1 MMKAYF
7 NSILVFL
14 PIIFIS
20 CGPKE
25 SINDNLETS
34 IDTSSFAQSR
44 THESTLD
51 ELANEYLTYLSQS
64 DFLALAELNGSSKV
78 LFSPYLFVDTTSAL
92 KFSFQEMLALAG
104 ADVSNKWGLY
114 DGSGEPIFLNI
125 QNYFARFVND
135 VNYLD
140 DTAEINL
147 GEVQQRG
154 NSLSNLTELFPD
166 AEFVE
171 FYKGPVDDELMGM
184 DWRSLILVFQL
195 VHDEITLVAIV
206 HNEWTI

>member
-1 MMKAYF
+1 MKAYF

-14 PIIFIS
+14 PILFIS
-20 CGPKE
+20 CSPNE
-25 SINDNLETS
+25 IVNDNLETS
-34 IDTSSFAQSR
+34 KDTSSFAQSL

-51 ELANEYLTYLSQS
+51 ELAKEYLTYLSQS
-64 DFLALAELNGSSKV
+64 DFLALAELNGSTKV

-92 KFSFQEMLALAG
+92 KFSFQELLVLAG
-104 ADVSNKWGLY
+104 SDVSNKWGLY
-114 DGSGEPIFLNI
+114 DGSGEPIFLDI
-125 QNYFARFVND
+125 QNYFTRFVND

-140 DTAEINL
+140 DTAEITL

-166 AEFVE
+166 GEFVE

-195 VHDEITLVAIV
+195 VNDEMTLVAIV

>member
-1 MMKAYF
+1 MKAYF

-20 CGPKE
+20 CSPKE

-64 DFLALAELNGSSKV
+64 DFLALAELNGSAKV

-195 VHDEITLVAIV
+195 VHDEIKLVAIV

>member
-20 CGPKE
+20 CSPKE

-64 DFLALAELNGSSKV
+64 DFLALAELNGSAKV

-195 VHDEITLVAIV
+195 VHDEIKLVAIV

>member
-1 MMKAYF
+1 MKAYV

-20 CGPKE
+20 CSSNE

-34 IDTSSFAQSR
+34 IDTSSFEQSR

-51 ELANEYLTYLSQS
+51 ELAKEYLTYLSQS
-64 DFLALAELNGSSKV
+64 DFLALAEFNGSAKV

-92 KFSFQEMLALAG
+92 KFSFQELLALAG
-104 ADVSNKWGLY
+104 SDVSNKWGLY

-154 NSLSNLTELFPD
+154 NSLSNLTELFPG

-195 VHDEITLVAIV
+195 VNDEMTLVAIV

>member
-7 NSILVFL
+7 YSILLFL
-14 PIIFIS
+14 PFVFIS
-20 CGPKE
+20 CSPNE
-25 SINDNLETS
+25 SINDNQEST
-34 IDTSSFAQSR
+34 IDTSLFAQSL

-51 ELANEYLTYLSQS
+51 ELAKEYLTYLSQS
-64 DFLALAELNGSSKV
+64 DFLALAELNGSAKV

-92 KFSFQEMLALAG
+92 EFSFQEMLALAG
-104 ADVSNKWGLY
+104 SDVSNKWGLF

-125 QNYFARFVND
+125 QKYFARFVND

-140 DTAEINL
+140 DAAEITI

-154 NSLSNLTELFPD
+154 NSLSNLIELFPD
-166 AEFVE
+166 ATYVE
-171 FYKGPVDDELMGM
+171 FYRPPVDEELMGM

-195 VHDEITLVAIV
+195 VDDEMTLVAIV

>member
-7 NSILVFL
+7 YSILLFL

-20 CGPKE
+20 CSTNE

-34 IDTSSFAQSR
+34 IDTSSFAQSL

-51 ELANEYLTYLSQS
+51 ELAKEYLTYLSQS
-64 DFLALAELNGSSKV
+64 DFLALAELNGSEKV

-104 ADVSNKWGLY
+104 SDVTNKWGLY

-195 VHDEITLVAIV
+195 VDEEMTLVAIV

>member
-20 CGPKE
+20 CSPKE

-64 DFLALAELNGSSKV
+64 DFLALAELNGSAKV

-92 KFSFQEMLALAG
+92 KFSFQEMRALAG

-195 VHDEITLVAIV
+195 VHDEIKLVAIV

>member
-1 MMKAYF
+1 MKVYV

-20 CGPKE
+20 CSPKE

-34 IDTSSFAQSR
+34 IYTSSLAQSR

-51 ELANEYLTYLSQS
+51 ELAKEYVTHLSQS
-64 DFLALAELNGSSKV
+64 DFLALAELNGSAKV

-92 KFSFQEMLALAG
+92 KFSFQELLALSG
-104 ADVSNKWGLY
+104 SDVSNKWGLY

-140 DTAEINL
+140 DTAEMNL

-195 VHDEITLVAIV
+195 VNDEITLVAIV

>member
-20 CGPKE
+20 CGSNEKNNANQA
-25 SINDNLETS
+25 SY
-34 IDTSSFAQSR
+34 IDTSSFAQHR
-44 THESTLD
+44 TYESTLD
-51 ELANEYLTYLSQS
+51 ELATKYLTYLNQS
-64 DFLALAELNGSSKV
+64 NFLALAELNGSTKV

-92 KFSFQEMLALAG
+92 KFSFQDLILLGES
-104 ADVSNKWGLY
+104 DVFNKWGVY

-140 DTAEINL
+140 DTAEVNL

-154 NSLSNLTELFPD
+154 NSLCNLTELFPD

-195 VHDEITLVAIV
+195 IHDERRLKAIV

>member
-7 NSILVFL
+7 YSILLFL
-14 PIIFIS
+14 PFVFIS
-20 CGPKE
+20 CSPNE
-25 SINDNLETS
+25 SINDNQEST
-34 IDTSSFAQSR
+34 IDTSLFAQSL

-51 ELANEYLTYLSQS
+51 ELAKEYLTYLSQS
-64 DFLALAELNGSSKV
+64 DFLALAELNGSAKV

-104 ADVSNKWGLY
+104 SDVSNKWGLY

-154 NSLSNLTELFPD
+154 NSLSNLIELFPD

-195 VHDEITLVAIV
+195 VDDEMTLVAIV